1 LHASTWLSMN
11 GYLLVISRLIP
22 FALSPV
28 EGWTEFFN
36 SLLNLE
42 RFELLAKETTMSEP
56 LVLEVFSDFV
66 WPWCYLVT
74 GRVEKLKA
82 KYDLEVKFTQFPL
95 HPETPEEGTMRGP
108 EVVARNRKMK
118 VNMDREG
125 LPYNAE
131 RNMSYNSR
139 LAQELSK
146 WAEGKDKA
154 DEIHDALFRAY
165 FVDVKNIGKVEP
177 LVEIAQGVGL
187 PADEATDVLL
197 SRTFKEAVDEDW
209 RRCAAIGV
217 NAVPTFL
224 AGKYLMVG
232 AQPYE
237 ELERL
242 VQHVTAADSS
252 GAS

>member
-1 LHASTWLSMN
+1 
-11 GYLLVISRLIP
+11 
-22 FALSPV
+22 
-28 EGWTEFFN
+28 
-36 SLLNLE
+36 
-42 RFELLAKETTMSEP
+42 
-56 LVLEVFSDFV
+56 
-66 WPWCYLVT
+66 
-74 GRVEKLKA
+74 
-82 KYDLEVKFTQFPL
+82 
-95 HPETPEEGTMRGP
+95 MRGP

-146 WAEGKDKA
+146 WAEGKGKA

-165 FVDVKNIGKVEP
+165 FIDVKNIGKVEP
-177 LVEIAQGVGL
+177 LVEIAKEVGL
-187 PADEATDVLL
+187 PSDEATDVLL
-197 SRTFKEAVDEDW
+197 SRSFKEAVDNDW

-224 AGKYLMVG
+224 ADKYLMVG

-242 VQHVTAADSS
+242 IQHVLKSPADQTLEE
-252 GAS
+252 

>member
-1 LHASTWLSMN
+1 
-11 GYLLVISRLIP
+11 
-22 FALSPV
+22 V
-28 EGWTEFFN
+28 EGN
-36 SLLNLE
+36 
-42 RFELLAKETTMSEP
+42 
-56 LVLEVFSDFV
+56 V
-66 WPWCYLVT
+66 
-74 GRVEKLKA
+74 
-82 KYDLEVKFTQFPL
+82 
-95 HPETPEEGTMRGP
+95 RGP
-108 EVVARNRKMK
+108 EVVARNQRMK

-146 WAEGKDKA
+146 WAEDKKKG
-154 DEIHDALFRAY
+154 DEVHSALFQAY

-177 LVEIAQGVGL
+177 LVEIAKEVGL
-187 PADEATDVLL
+187 PADEATDVLI
-197 SRTFKEAVDEDW
+197 SRSFKNAVDEDW

-224 AGKYLMVG
+224 AGRYLLVG

-242 VQHVTAADSS
+242 VQHASKSPNLEPS
-252 GAS
+252 GE